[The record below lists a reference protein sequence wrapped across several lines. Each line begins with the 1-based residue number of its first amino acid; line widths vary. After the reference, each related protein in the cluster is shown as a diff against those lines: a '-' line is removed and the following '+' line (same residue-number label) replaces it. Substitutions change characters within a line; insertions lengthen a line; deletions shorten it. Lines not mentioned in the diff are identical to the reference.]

1 MEVSLEP
8 ASQVE
13 KTPDLNIQ
21 NKKKSAQS
29 KASGSVLRPKDQLSQ
44 SKK

>member
-8 ASQVE
+8 TIQVE
-13 KTPDLNIQ
+13 KTPDLNLQ
-21 NKKKSAQS
+21 NKINFAQF
-29 KASGSVLRPKDQLSQ
+29 KASSSILRPKDQLSQ